1 MENDYLETNL
11 DWDPSYLAQ
20 IFNVDF
26 NDMSDLW
33 GESDSSVD
41 TLLLQE
47 MDKYCPV
54 VEDITI
60 EDEVLCAAVESIENE

>member
-20 IFNVDF
+20 IFDVDL

-33 GESDSSVD
+33 SESDSSAD
-41 TLLLQE
+41 TLLVEE
-47 MDKYCPV
+47 MDKYCPI

-60 EDEVLCAAVESIENE
+60 EDEVLCAAVENIKNE